1 MELLLAISI
10 GALVAAG
17 VYLALRPRLF
27 SILLGITLVSY
38 AVNLFLL
45 ASGAVLADAAPLTDR
60 PGPWPD
66 PLPQALVLTAI
77 VISFGMTALLIV
89 LALRAVNERGHDR
102 VDDEPDKGAGEGAH
116 E

>member
-1 MELLLAISI
+1 MEALLATAI
-10 GALVAAG
+10 GVLVAAG

-27 SILLGITLVSY
+27 SILLGMTLLSY

-45 ASGAVLADAAPLTDR
+45 ASGGVLADAAPLTDR

-77 VISFGMTALLIV
+77 VISFGMTAFLIV
-89 LALRAVNERGHDR
+89 LAMRAMSERGHDHVESEDPER
-102 VDDEPDKGAGEGAH
+102 RE
-116 E
+116 